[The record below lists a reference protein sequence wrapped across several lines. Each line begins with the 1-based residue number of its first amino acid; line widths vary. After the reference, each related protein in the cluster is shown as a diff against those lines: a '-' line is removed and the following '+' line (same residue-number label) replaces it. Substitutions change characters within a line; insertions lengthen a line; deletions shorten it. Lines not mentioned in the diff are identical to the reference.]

1 MFFRKLV
8 DHFRNIFKNRPSYVS
23 EGDMMAADAKRFDE
37 EDPGWDRN
45 ARIASATSAFEI
57 GMSRELI
64 FKIYGEETATAA
76 EHRHQERLGKK
87 DQ

>member
-8 DHFRNIFKNRPSYVS
+8 DHFRNIFERRHLRVS
-23 EGDMMAADAKRFDE
+23 ESDAAAEDTKRFGE
-37 EDPGWDRN
+37 EDPVWNRN

-76 EHRHQERLGKK
+76 EHRHQEQLSKK